1 MQFCKVEIQL
11 GGDMTNTVIKSG
23 VSVPEIVLLREIHG
37 GAPSVRVISI
47 ESTKPVSSAEELGR
61 LRHEYSTAVTDL
73 GERLVDKVFPG
84 VGVKLAQTLD
94 DIGDIF
100 VMKRTDIA
108 DDDESPDET
117 AELLEIAIE
126 PASKGKR

>member
-1 MQFCKVEIQL
+1 
-11 GGDMTNTVIKSG
+11 
-23 VSVPEIVLLREIHG
+23 
-37 GAPSVRVISI
+37 
-47 ESTKPVSSAEELGR
+47 
-61 LRHEYSTAVTDL
+61 
-73 GERLVDKVFPG
+73 VDKVFPG